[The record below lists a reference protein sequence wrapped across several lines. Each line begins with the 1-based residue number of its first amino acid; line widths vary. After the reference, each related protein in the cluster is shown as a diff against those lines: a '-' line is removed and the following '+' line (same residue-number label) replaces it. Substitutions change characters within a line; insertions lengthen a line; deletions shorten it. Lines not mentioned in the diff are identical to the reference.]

1 MVKLE
6 MKAERVKMELCKLE
20 KDVGESKG
28 SDLKVFGRI
37 TMGENGNKV
46 KDTF

>member
-1 MVKLE
+1 MGVIYSEVTNGCLVKSIWG
-6 MKAERVKMELCKLE
+6 KKSVA
-20 KDVGESKG
+20 SKG